1 MTQNFRDTK
10 LMNAS
15 SEEDLQALCNH
26 FVSEHCE
33 PLPAESALKQSA
45 ASSVSHLLRRA
56 WKISQDS
63 YKKQIQSQDTMP
75 PERRLLIFE
84 SLPVGPNREEWR
96 LMNAPGLPFSD
107 DVRQY
112 LFFEPCH
119 CKAGIITELAKAIS
133 LLNSTA
139 EVWRAFGVIIKG
151 PKGVVLEMDGE
162 KYRRA
167 VIEKVSAPPHVCTTC
182 GQSCHRCK

>member
-45 ASSVSHLLRRA
+45 ASS
-56 WKISQDS
+56 
-63 YKKQIQSQDTMP
+63 IQSQDTMP